1 MMNAE
6 KANSE
11 LKKQLREAEM
21 RKEEA
26 LSKQTEL
33 SVQIQSL
40 KIAVIKSHEKSE
52 LIFTFLE

>member
-1 MMNAE
+1 MNAE